1 MNHNQGLTWPD
12 LYVGQTFETASRT
25 ITEGDVVTF
34 AGHTGDYSEIHTSRT
49 YAEASDFG
57 ERIAHGLLGLAVA
70 HGLMMGSGLLAGTAI
85 AFLGLQDWSFKAP
98 IRLQDTIR
106 VRFEVAE
113 LRVRRSRPD
122 QGVLTFTVD
131 VINQRDE
138 VVQTGR
144 KAILLHTDGESRLG
158 AGLAGVAQEGKP

>member
-1 MNHNQGLTWPD
+1 MTHQRGLSWAD
-12 LYVGQTFETASRT
+12 LHVGQVFETATRT

-57 ERIAHGLLGLAVA
+57 ERIAHGLLGLAVS
-70 HGLMMGSGLLAGTAI
+70 HGLMLGGGLLAGTAI
-85 AFLGLQDWSFKAP
+85 AFLGLRDWSFKAP

-113 LRVRRSRPD
+113 LRVRDSRPE
-122 QGVLTFTVD
+122 QGVLTFD
-131 VINQRDE
+131 VEVLNQRDE
-138 VVQTGR
+138 VVQAGR
-144 KAILLHTDGESRLG
+144 KALLLHTGEPPRPEADLVG
-158 AGLAGVAQEGKP
+158 ATQEGER